1 MIEPCKDDKVM
12 LLGITG
18 IPQEL
23 YEALEELVAKHNITE
38 YFTLGTWDGTKF
50 VGEVPDNA
58 SHFKSGVVISAPLP
72 DRLWRIKSVI
82 TWNHTYLAKTADAA
96 MQMHMDGNG
105 DHEDS
110 WVVSDVPSMAVNC
123 AQGTILDKTV

>member
-1 MIEPCKDDKVM
+1 MREEKVM
-12 LLGITG
+12 ILGITG
-18 IPQEL
+18 IP
-23 YEALEELVAKHNITE
+23 EELCAALNKLMEKHNIVE
-38 YFTLGTWDGTKF
+38 YFTLGTWDGEKF

-58 SHFKSGVVISAPLP
+58 SHFKSGVVIHTKPP

-82 TWNHTYLAKTADAA
+82 TWNHTYLAPTADVA

-110 WVVSDVPSMAVNC
+110 WVVNDVPSMAVNC

>member
-1 MIEPCKDDKVM
+1 MREEKVM
-12 LLGITG
+12 ILGITG
-18 IPQEL
+18 IP
-23 YEALEELVAKHNITE
+23 EELEAALNKLMEKHNIAE
-38 YFTLGTWDGTKF
+38 YFTLGTWDGKRF

-58 SHFKSGVVISAPLP
+58 SHYGSGVVIHTPPP

-82 TWNHTYLAKTADAA
+82 TWNHTYLAPTADAA